1 MLRERVVWP
10 RWGECLRQRPAGGG
24 GGSWQA
30 EGRGGG
36 GSYVSVIQS

>member
-1 MLRERVVWP
+1 MREGVAWP
-10 RWGECLRQRPAGGG
+10 RWGECLRQRPVSGG

-30 EGRGGG
+30 EGLGVA